1 MCGVDRITHTPGF
14 TPIGERK
21 NFILFQPKGK
31 NRSDATKQQN
41 GKGEKRDA
49 SVESLRR
56 RHHTLW
62 Q

>member
-21 NFILFQPKGK
+21 KFHSFSKG
-31 NRSDATKQQN
+31 RLDTAKQQN

-49 SVESLRR
+49 PVESLRR